1 MIQPIYL
8 YGSEVLR
15 KEAEEMP
22 LSPKEA
28 VAALVADLKDTLKAS
43 EGCGLAAPQIGVSR
57 RVVIVDGGEVADQY
71 PYLKDF
77 RRTLINPK
85 VLWESD
91 NRVEFSEGC
100 LSIPGVYCDI
110 RRPDAIRVAYY
121 NEELEKVEE
130 EFDGFACRMVQHE
143 LSHLDGGLFTDLA
156 APIRRKMMAGKLKAI
171 ARGGVPTRYNS
182 KIK

>member
-1 MIQPIYL
+1 
-8 YGSEVLR
+8 
-15 KEAEEMP
+15 MP
-22 LSPKEA
+22 LDDKAA
-28 VAALVADLKDTLKAS
+28 VASLIADLKDTLKAS

-57 RVVIVDGGEVADQY
+57 RVLIVDGGEVAEQN

-91 NRVEFSEGC
+91 NRIEFSEGC

-110 RRPDAIRVAYY
+110 RRPAAIRVAYY
-121 NEELEKVEE
+121 NEDLEKVEE
-130 EFDGFACRMVQHE
+130 AFDGFACRMVQHE

-156 APIRRKMMAGKLKAI
+156 APIRRKMISGKLKSI
-171 ARGGVPTRYNS
+171 SRGSVSTRYNS

>member
-15 KEAEEMP
+15 KAAEEMP
-22 LSPKEA
+22 LEPKEA

-57 RVVIVDGGEVADQY
+57 RVLIVDGAEVADQY

-77 RRTLINPK
+77 RRTLINPEL
-85 VLWESD
+85 LWESE
-91 NRVEFSEGC
+91 NRSEFAEGC

-110 RRPDAIRVAYY
+110 RRPASIRVAYY
-121 NEELEKVEE
+121 NEALERVEE

-143 LSHLDGGLFTDLA
+143 MSHLDGELFTDLA
-156 APIRRKMMAGKLKAI
+156 APIRRKMLSGKLKSI
-171 ARGGVPTRYNS
+171 ARGGVQTRYHS

>member
-1 MIQPIYL
+1 MIQAIYL

-15 KEAEEMP
+15 KTAEPMP
-22 LSPKEA
+22 LDSKEA

-57 RVVIVDGGEVADQY
+57 RVLIVDGAEVADQY

-77 RRTLINPK
+77 RRTLINPEL
-85 VLWESD
+85 LWESD
-91 NRVEFSEGC
+91 NRIEFAEGC

-110 RRPDAIRVAYY
+110 RRPSAIRVAYY
-121 NEELEKVEE
+121 DEALEKVEE
-130 EFDGFACRMVQHE
+130 EFDGFACRMIQHE
-143 LSHLDGGLFTDLA
+143 MSHLDGELFTDLA
-156 APIRRKMMAGKLKAI
+156 APIRRKMISGKLKNI
-171 ARGGVPTRYNS
+171 ARGAVTPRYNA

>member
-15 KEAEEMP
+15 LKAEEMP
-22 LSPKEA
+22 LSPAED
-28 VAALVADLKDTLKAS
+28 VAALVGDLKDTLKAS

-57 RVVIVDGGEVADQY
+57 RVLIVDGSEVADMY

-77 RRTLINPK
+77 RRTLINPE
-85 VLWESD
+85 VLWESED
-91 NRVEFSEGC
+91 RIEFAEGC

-110 RRPDAIRVAYY
+110 RRPAAIRVAYY
-121 NEELEKVEE
+121 DEALKRVEE
-130 EFDGFACRMVQHE
+130 KFEGFACRMVQHE
-143 LSHLDGGLFTDLA
+143 MSHLEGELFTDLA
-156 APIRRKMMAGKLKAI
+156 APIRRKMISSKLKGI
-171 ARGGVPTRYNS
+171 ARGAVQTRYNS